1 MFGFVVANPDKLTQ
15 EQNARYR
22 GVYCGVCRA
31 MGERQ
36 GRGHRL
42 ALTYDLIFL
51 ALVLSSV
58 AGKDYAQETFRCG
71 VHPLKKRVSLQNE
84 YTAFAADM
92 NILLAFYNFLDDL
105 KDDGGVIPAAETA
118 VFWDEAREL
127 KDRYPELSEKID
139 RCLSEIAAAEKRDE
153 RDPDVP
159 AALFGELLGSV
170 FAYFD
175 LPCRQA
181 LYDFGCS
188 LGKAI
193 YFMDAAVD
201 IKADLK
207 KGRYNPLIAKNAA
220 ERRSLL
226 ELQLGDCM
234 LKYSVLPVSQ
244 DKEIMDNILLSG
256 IWTAYEAKNRRAEA
270 KAAQAAEPQAQ
281 EPER

>member
-1 MFGFVVANPDKLTQ
+1 MFGFVVANPDKLTE

-42 ALTYDLIFL
+42 ALTYDLVFL

-58 AGKDYAQETFRCG
+58 TETEYSAESIRCG
-71 VHPLKKRVSLQNE
+71 VHPIKKRTVLKNE
-84 YTAFAADM
+84 YTSFAADM

-118 VFWDEAREL
+118 VFWDEARALKEL
-127 KDRYPELSEKID
+127 YPELSETID
-139 RCLSEIAAAEKRDE
+139 RCISLITEAEKRDE
-153 RDPDVP
+153 RDADVP
-159 AALFGELLGSV
+159 ASLFGELLGSV
-170 FAYFD
+170 FAYYD
-175 LPCRQA
+175 LPCRKE
-181 LYDFGCS
+181 LFDFGCS

-201 IKADLK
+201 LKADLK
-207 KGRYNPLIAKNAA
+207 KGRYNPLITKN
-220 ERRSLL
+220 EEQRRTLL

-234 LKYSVLPVSQ
+234 LKYASLPVTQ

-256 IWTAYEAKNRRAEA
+256 IWTAYEAKNR
-270 KAAQAAEPQAQ
+270 KAAANQTDAADAQADQI
-281 EPER
+281 

>member
-1 MFGFVVANPDKLTQ
+1 MFGFVVANREKLTQ

-105 KDDGGVIPAAETA
+105 KDDGGVIPAAEAA
-118 VFWDEAREL
+118 VFWDEARAL

-139 RCLSEIAAAEKRDE
+139 CCLSEIAAAEKRDE

-159 AALFGELLGSV
+159 AAMFGALLGSV
-170 FAYFD
+170 FTYFD

-207 KGRYNPLIAKNAA
+207 KGRYNPLITKNAA
-220 ERRSLL
+220 ERRKLL

-234 LKYSVLPVSQ
+234 LKYAALPVSQ

-256 IWTAYEAKNRRAEA
+256 IWTAYEAKNRKAE
-270 KAAQAAEPQAQ
+270 AQAAETQT
-281 EPER
+281 PEL